1 MVLVKN
7 TKLALE
13 FAETRDER
21 KRVVEIFISE
31 SKTAL
36 DEIKKA
42 KDSFAEAN
50 SEFKKASAS
59 IMQLQNW
66 LERKKIELDAE
77 ENKRLLEQRGL
88 AYGSTAG
95 ATTALGFLLCLTGV
109 GLPAGKIFNNLNKL
123 VFEYLRIFYFLY

>member
-1 MVLVKN
+1 
-7 TKLALE
+7 
-13 FAETRDER
+13 
-21 KRVVEIFISE
+21 
-31 SKTAL
+31 
-36 DEIKKA
+36 
-42 KDSFAEAN
+42 
-50 SEFKKASAS
+50 
-59 IMQLQNW
+59 MQLQNW